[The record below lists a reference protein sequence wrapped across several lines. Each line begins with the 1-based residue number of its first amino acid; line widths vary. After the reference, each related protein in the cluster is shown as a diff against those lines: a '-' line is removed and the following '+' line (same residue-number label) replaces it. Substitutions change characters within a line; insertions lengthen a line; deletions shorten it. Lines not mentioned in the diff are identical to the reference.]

1 MYAGGVKF
9 AVFKREPGVG
19 GATTDIVSFT
29 IQTRFPSF
37 FGRGW
42 VPRGL
47 GFGFVVL
54 WLERY
59 FVTWLRHHWLACMRD
74 ER

>member
-1 MYAGGVKF
+1 MRGVSQICCF
-9 AVFKREPGVG
+9 QTELGVD

-29 IQTRFPSF
+29 IQIRFPS

-42 VPRGL
+42 VPRGP